1 MTPNGMHW
9 TTYKL
14 VRDQADEL
22 DEVAWIARW
31 AGFCGMLDENPI
43 LGGSTQP
50 LCGELGEAG
59 SRVVIRRLAYDR
71 CNEALH
77 GSHTTRF

>member
-1 MTPNGMHW
+1 
-9 TTYKL
+9 
-14 VRDQADEL
+14 
-22 DEVAWIARW
+22 
-31 AGFCGMLDENPI
+31 MLDENPI
-43 LGGSTQP
+43 LGVSTQP